1 MFSRD
6 AENSSRGIV
15 APSANATDEFVADRA
30 FSRRGGRLEMER
42 WRDGE
47 VEERWVGVPRSAPRR
62 G

>member
-15 APSANATDEFVADRA
+15 APSANATDEFVAERVFT
-30 FSRRGGRLEMER
+30 FSPSHVK
-42 WRDGE
+42 WKT
-47 VEERWVGVPRSAPRR
+47 RSAPRR